1 MKKITCVFA
10 MLAVASSAALAKDLK
25 QDKRATAPTIAATQ
39 MNDAEMDK
47 VTAGAASHC
56 AHGGC
61 IGGPTYF
68 PGPDWAHRSQS
79 HGRWAL

>member
-61 IGGPTYF
+61 IGGPTYV
-68 PGPDWAHRSQS
+68 PGPDGAHRSQA